1 MTAHT
6 DILDERE
13 SLKRPL
19 LFSVVMHGTIVLA
32 LVFGGIASGRPRDLW
47 GSPNSTGGSSVGI
60 TPVSQ
65 IPLPARGGPVNPLA
79 NDSESSAP
87 EPPPAKQETQR
98 KPVPDAAA
106 IAIKSKAQPKKKTSR
121 LDTSTKRSKLIT
133 PPSLDQV
140 YSTTGSALRSPLVG
154 QTGSGG
160 AKMGSG
166 GAFGNRFGAYR
177 DLLEQAVGRRW
188 RTNDVDPRLRT
199 APPAIVTFTLRRNGS
214 ISDVRLEN
222 SSGNRALDDSA
233 QRAILEAAP
242 FPPLPPEYERND
254 ARVEFQFYLQR

>member
-1 MTAHT
+1 M
-6 DILDERE
+6 
-13 SLKRPL
+13 
-19 LFSVVMHGTIVLA
+19 
-32 LVFGGIASGRPRDLW
+32 
-47 GSPNSTGGSSVGI
+47 GGSSVGI

-65 IPLPARGGPVNPLA
+65 IPLPARGGPANPLA

-87 EPPPAKQETQR
+87 EPPPAKQQTQR
-98 KPVPDAAA
+98 QPVPDPDA
-106 IAIKSKAQPKKKTSR
+106 IAIKSKGQPKKTSR
-121 LDTSTKRSKLIT
+121 LETSTKRTKLIT
-133 PPSLDQV
+133 PPSLNQV
-140 YSTTGSALRSPLVG
+140 YSTAGGALASPLVG

-160 AKMGSG
+160 AKMGPG

-177 DLLEQAVGRRW
+177 DLLELAVGRKW
-188 RTNDVDPRLRT
+188 RTNDVDPNLHT

-233 QRAILEAAP
+233 LRAIHEAEP
-242 FPPLPPEYERND
+242 IPPLPTEYERND